1 MTGKFVLL
9 AQLAT
14 FLAQIEAIIDALT
27 GGDIKYT
34 NAALN
39 NGQETTVTAALNAL
53 FTDLATKASASDL
66 SSLQSDV
73 EALQSLVSEGSNPTA
88 AIDKF
93 NEIVAFL
100 NGITNTETLEGI
112 VGDIQTAIAAK
123 YTKPSTGIPKTDLES
138 AVQTSLGKADSA
150 LQESDFQFATDADI
164 LALFASGS
172 GS

>member
-14 FLAQIEAIIDALT
+14 FLAQIQVIIDALT

-39 NGQETTVTAALNAL
+39 EGQETTVTAALNAL
-53 FTDLATKASASDL
+53 FTDLATKATASDL
-66 SSLQSDV
+66 ASLQSDV

-100 NGITNTETLEGI
+100 NNITNTQTLEGI
-112 VGDIQTAIAAK
+112 VSGINDAIAAK

-138 AVQTSLGKADSA
+138 AVQTSLGKADTA
-150 LQESDFQFATDADI
+150 LQEADFQFATDADI
-164 LALFASGS
+164 LALFASS

>member
-39 NGQETTVTAALNAL
+39 EGQETTVTAALNAL
-53 FTDLATKASASDL
+53 FTDLATKATASDL
-66 SSLQSDV
+66 ASLQSDV

-100 NGITNTETLEGI
+100 NNITNTETLDGI
-112 VGDIQTAIAAK
+112 LSGINNSIATK

-138 AVQTSLGKADSA
+138 AVQTSLGKADTA
-150 LQESDFQFATDADI
+150 LQEADFQFATDADI
-164 LALFASGS
+164 LALFAKSGS
-172 GS
+172 

>member
-14 FLAQIEAIIDALT
+14 FLTQIEAIIDALT

-39 NGQETTVTAALNAL
+39 EGQETTVTAALNAL
-53 FTDLATKASASDL
+53 FTDLATKATASDL
-66 SSLQSDV
+66 ASLQSDV

-100 NGITNTETLEGI
+100 NNITNTQTLEGI
-112 VGDIQTAIAAK
+112 VSGINDAIAAK

-138 AVQTSLGKADSA
+138 AVQTSLGKADTA
-150 LQESDFQFATDADI
+150 LQEADFQFATDADI
-164 LALFASGS
+164 LALFASS

>member
-39 NGQETTVTAALNAL
+39 EGQETTVTAALNAL
-53 FTDLATKASASDL
+53 FTDLATKATASDL
-66 SSLQSDV
+66 ASLQSDV

-100 NGITNTETLEGI
+100 NNITNTQTLEGI
-112 VGDIQTAIAAK
+112 VSGINDAIAAK

-138 AVQTSLGKADSA
+138 AVQTSLGKADTA
-150 LQESDFQFATDADI
+150 LQQADFQFATDADI
-164 LALFASGS
+164 LALFASS

>member
-14 FLAQIEAIIDALT
+14 FLAQIEAIIEALK
-27 GGDIKYT
+27 GSDINYKNVALNDNADST
-34 NAALN
+34 VGAALD
-39 NGQETTVTAALNAL
+39 AL
-53 FTDLATKASASDL
+53 FTQLSTKATASDL
-66 SSLQSDV
+66 STLQGKVTALESLMN
-73 EALQSLVSEGSNPTA
+73 EGENPTA

-100 NGITNTETLEGI
+100 NNITNTQTLDGI
-112 VGDIQTAIAAK
+112 VSGINDAIAAK

-138 AVQTSLGKADSA
+138 AVQTSLGKADTA
-150 LQESDFQFATDADI
+150 LQEGDFQFATDADI
-164 LALFASGS
+164 LALFASS

>member
-39 NGQETTVTAALNAL
+39 EGQETTVTAALNAL
-53 FTDLATKASASDL
+53 FTDLATKATASDL
-66 SSLQSDV
+66 ASLQSDV
-73 EALQSLVSEGSNPTA
+73 EALQSLVSEGENPTA

-100 NGITNTETLEGI
+100 NNITNTQTLDGI
-112 VGDIQTAIAAK
+112 VSGINDAIAAK

-138 AVQTSLGKADSA
+138 AVQTSLGKADTA
-150 LQESDFQFATDADI
+150 LQDADFQFATDADI
-164 LALFASGS
+164 LALFASS